1 MSIIIFENILFK
13 YFLKFTR
20 INKFRYINK
29 DQKVLQV
36 CEQCVCLED
45 MTNKSM
51 LNHPWSI
58 SKKK

>member
-1 MSIIIFENILFK
+1 MSRIILENIFKK

-36 CEQCVCLED
+36 CEQCVCLEGD
-45 MTNKSM
+45 D
-51 LNHPWSI
+51 
-58 SKKK
+58 